1 MSDKIFE
8 NNNEFAKIE
17 SIFEKQIR
25 PALQMHGGDVELLDL
40 KDKTVT
46 IRYQGAC
53 GGCPGA
59 AMGTLHMIQSILQE
73 EYDPKVS
80 VKMG

>member
-1 MSDKIFE
+1 MSSQK
-8 NNNEFAKIE
+8 NNPEYTKLE
-17 SIFEKQIR
+17 SIFEKEIR
-25 PALQMHGGDVELLDL
+25 PALHAHGGDVELLDL
-40 KDKTVT
+40 KDNVVT

-73 EYDPKVS
+73 RYDPKVM
-80 VKMG
+80 VRMG